1 VTGLPERL
9 AYALA
14 HPIDDPDPAVC
25 DITRYQQ
32 VERLRDGNLLLS
44 VLAVDR

>member
-1 VTGLPERL
+1 VNIPDRL

-14 HPIDDPDPAVC
+14 HPVDDPDPAVV
-25 DITRYQQ
+25 DMTRYQR
-32 VERLRDGNLLLS
+32 VDRLRDGNLLLS

>member
-1 VTGLPERL
+1 MNGRQ

-14 HPIDDPDPAVC
+14 HPLTDPDDSVDPFRTVGL
-25 DITRYQQ
+25 Q
-32 VERLRDGNLLLS
+32 RDGNLLMS

>member
-1 VTGLPERL
+1 VTLADRL

-14 HPIDDPDPAVC
+14 HPIDDSDPAVT
-25 DITRYQQ
+25 DMTRYQR
-32 VERLRDGNLLLS
+32 VDRLRDGNLLLS

>member
-1 VTGLPERL
+1 MSRL

-14 HPIDDPDPAVC
+14 HPLTTLDESMEP
-25 DITRYQQ
+25 YQQ
-32 VERLRDGNLLLS
+32 VDAQRDGNLLLS